1 MPLLR
6 FTAGE
11 RHVFRRRAHIPL
23 SVWAARN
30 LIVKDGPYAGG
41 RYRRDVNPYLAGI
54 MDTWSMPGVK
64 EVAVCGSAQTGKT
77 LVMHAALAYCVD
89 MRPGPRMLAMQDDD
103 AIGKVV
109 ANKLVPMFRASPP
122 VRAQLGKVRSTRISF
137 RDGTNLF
144 MASAQSQGQRA
155 SISIQDLFLDEEA
168 LYKQIAG
175 QGVPVEEFRER
186 TRSYEHKRKILRVS
200 KPIGG
205 DESSIVQALEE
216 SDEVRHYFVRCP
228 ACGEYQRMTEECLI
242 VTEKAASPQEVE
254 RRKLG
259 RYKCSCCKFLWSDHL
274 RDQAVARGRWE
285 AENPVPSPRRIGFH
299 LPAILSKA
307 VSLSEIAA
315 AKMRADASDSP
326 VDKQQYANGM
336 WALPYR
342 AVELETSE
350 DVILKRRDPELE
362 PLTVPGDAVALT
374 AGIDVQKRGFWYVVK
389 AWRPDLSSVLID
401 YGRLTD
407 WDSVHALLET
417 RYEYEADSP
426 NAGKSLAIWRAGIDS
441 GGTRTDEDVVSRTE
455 EVYTFVRRHSR
466 GRLFACKG
474 ASHESH
480 TPVRATSIDRLPSSR
495 VRIPGGLWLYLL
507 DTHYFKSLIFA
518 RLEPDARQPMT
529 LHRKTDE
536 AFASQLAAEAL
547 VRDRNGKHVWVRKR
561 RANHYL
567 DCCMMADAC
576 VDGSWLPSFQMI
588 VEREMRAAA
597 EKRQQPRAEQQAPR
611 PAQGTRPSLP
621 SRVPPARTAPA
632 DRSRPGFMR
641 NRGDY

>member
-1 MPLLR
+1 MPPIR
-6 FTAGE
+6 FTPGE

-41 RYRRDVNPYLAGI
+41 GYRRDVNPYLAGI

-77 LVMHAALAYCVD
+77 LVMHAALAYCID

-122 VRAQLGKVRSTRISF
+122 VRAQLGKVRNTRISF

-200 KPIGG
+200 RPIGG
-205 DESSIVQALEE
+205 DECSIVQALEE
-216 SDEVRHYFVRCP
+216 CDEVRHYFVRCP
-228 ACGEYQRMTEECLI
+228 ACGSYQIMTEEGL
-242 VTEKAASPQEVE
+242 VMTEKTASPQEVE

-259 RYKCSCCKFLWSDHL
+259 RYKCSICKFLWSDHL

-299 LPAILSKA
+299 LPAIVSKA
-307 VSLSEIAA
+307 VSLSEIMA
-315 AKMRADASDSP
+315 AKMRAEASDSP
-326 VDKQQYANGM
+326 VVKQQYANGM
-336 WALPYR
+336 WAMPFR
-342 AVELETSE
+342 AVELETTE
-350 DVILKRRDPELE
+350 DLILQHRDPDLE
-362 PLTVPGDAVALT
+362 PLKIPGDAVALT

-389 AWRPDLSSVLID
+389 AWRPDLSSAVID

-407 WDSVHALLET
+407 WDSVHALMET
-417 RYEYEADSP
+417 RYDYEDNSP

-441 GGTRTDEDVVSRTE
+441 GVMKTWCPVPRKFTRLCAGTVLGACLPARGRPMSRT
-455 EVYTFVRRHSR
+455 RRY
-466 GRLFACKG
+466 APP
-474 ASHESH
+474 AS
-480 TPVRATSIDRLPSSR
+480 TGCPAP
-495 VRIPGGLWLYLL
+495 
-507 DTHYFKSLIFA
+507 
-518 RLEPDARQPMT
+518 
-529 LHRKTDE
+529 
-536 AFASQLAAEAL
+536 ASA
-547 VRDRNGKHVWVRKR
+547 
-561 RANHYL
+561 
-567 DCCMMADAC
+567 
-576 VDGSWLPSFQMI
+576 S
-588 VEREMRAAA
+588 RAAYGCTCWI
-597 EKRQQPRAEQQAPR
+597 R
-611 PAQGTRPSLP
+611 TISNLLSLP
-621 SRVPPARTAPA
+621 GWNRMRV
-632 DRSRPGFMR
+632 SL
-641 NRGDY
+641 

>member
-1 MPLLR
+1 MPSFR
-6 FTAGE
+6 FTSGE
-11 RHVFRRRAHIPL
+11 RHVFRRRAHISL
-23 SVWAARN
+23 SVWASQN
-30 LIVKDGPYAGG
+30 IVVKDGPYAGG

-54 MDTWSMPGVK
+54 MDTWSTPGVK
-64 EVAVCGSAQTGKT
+64 EVVVCGSAQTGKT

-103 AIGKVV
+103 AISKVV
-109 ANKLVPMFRASPP
+109 ANKLTPMFRASPP
-122 VRAQLGKVRSTRISF
+122 VRTQLRKVRATRISF

-144 MASAQSQGQRA
+144 LASAQSQGQRA

-168 LYKQIAG
+168 LYKQISG

-186 TRSYEHKRKILRVS
+186 TRSYDHKSKILRVS

-205 DESSIVQALEE
+205 DSCSIVQALDEC
-216 SDEVRHYFVRCP
+216 DEVRHFHVRCP
-228 ACGEYQRMTEECLI
+228 ACGTYQPMTETGLAL
-242 VTEKAASPQEVE
+242 VEKTSNPQEVM

-259 RYKCSCCKFLWSDHL
+259 RYRCSTCKFLWSDYL
-274 RDQAVARGRWE
+274 RDQAVAHGRWE
-285 AENPVPSPRRIGFH
+285 AEAPVPSPRRIGFY
-299 LPAILSKA
+299 LPAILSKS
-307 VSLSEIAA
+307 VSLSEIMA
-315 AKMRADASDSP
+315 AKMRVEASDSP
-326 VDKQQYANGM
+326 EDKQQYTNGM

-342 AVELETSE
+342 AVEMETREDLILE
-350 DVILKRRDPELE
+350 RRDRELE
-362 PLTVPGDAVALT
+362 PLTVPGDAIALT
-374 AGIDVQKRGFWYVVK
+374 AGIDVQKRGFWYAVF

-417 RYEYEADSP
+417 RYEYESNSP
-426 NAGKSLAIWRAGIDS
+426 NAGKSLTIWRAGIDS

-455 EVYTFVRRHSR
+455 EVYTFVRRHGA

-495 VRIPGGLWLYLL
+495 MRIPGGLWLYLL

-536 AFASQLAAEAL
+536 SFASQLSAESL
-547 VRDRNGKHVWVRKR
+547 VRDRNGKLTWIRNRK
-561 RANHYL
+561 ANHYL
-567 DCCMMADAC
+567 DCCMMAHAC

-588 VEREMRAAA
+588 VEWDKEATAA
-597 EKRQQPRAEQQAPR
+597 KRQPAPRAEPQPQR
-611 PAQGTRPSLP
+611 PMPMRELPARPMPTRELP
-621 SRVPPARTAPA
+621 SRN
-632 DRSRPGFMR
+632 RPGFI
-641 NRGDY
+641 RGRSDY

>member
-1 MPLLR
+1 MPVMR
-6 FTAGE
+6 FTPGE

-54 MDTWSMPGVK
+54 MDTWSTPGVK
-64 EVAVCGSAQTGKT
+64 EVVVCGSAQTGKT
-77 LVMHAALAYCVD
+77 LIMHAALAYCVD

-103 AIGKVV
+103 ALGKVV

-122 VRAQLGKVRSTRISF
+122 VRAQLGKVRGSRISF
-137 RDGTNLF
+137 RDGTSLF

-205 DESSIVQALEE
+205 DECSIVQALEDC
-216 SDEVRHYFVRCP
+216 DEVRHYLVRCP
-228 ACGEYQRMTEECLI
+228 ACGEYQVMTEEGLT
-242 VTEKAASPQEVE
+242 VMEKNVSPQEVE
-254 RRKLG
+254 RRRLG
-259 RYKCSCCKFLWSDHL
+259 RYRCAFCKFLWSDHL
-274 RDQAVARGRWE
+274 RDQAVAHGRWE
-285 AENPVPSPRRIGFH
+285 AENPVPAPRRIGFH

-307 VSLSEIAA
+307 VSLSEIMA
-315 AKMRADASDSP
+315 AKIRAEASDSP
-326 VDKQQYANGM
+326 VVAQQYANGM
-336 WALPYR
+336 WAMPYR
-342 AVELETSE
+342 AVELETRE
-350 DVILKRRDPELE
+350 ELILQRRDPDLE
-362 PLTVPGDAVALT
+362 PLRVPGDAVALT

-389 AWRPDLSSVLID
+389 AWRPDLSSAVID

-407 WDSVHALLET
+407 WDSVHALMET
-417 RYEYEADSP
+417 RYEYEDNCP
-426 NAGKSLAIWRAGIDS
+426 NTGKSLAIWRAGIDS

-455 EVYTFVRRHSR
+455 EVYTFVRRHGA

-495 VRIPGGLWLYLL
+495 IRIPGSLWLYLL

-529 LHRKTDE
+529 MHKKTDE
-536 AFASQLAAEAL
+536 AFASQLSAESL

-588 VEREMRAAA
+588 VEHEMRTAL
-597 EKRQQPRAEQQAPR
+597 ERRHPREEVPSR
-611 PAQGTRPSLP
+611 SEHPARVLLSE
-621 SRVPPARTAPA
+621 RVPPARTTPPI
-632 DRSRPGFMR
+632 RNRPTFMR
-641 NRGDY
+641 HRGGDY